1 MKVYLLYEGDAWLSS
16 SSLVLMGVF
25 EDEMKL
31 NEAAG
36 ELISERAARNF
47 NSEDWCDDDYDL
59 EQFVYDETV
68 HFAETLQ
75 TQYGEVRSSSGSAT
89 RRQRDIPSLTSP
101 LSKRHPMT
109 RMRR

>member
-1 MKVYLLYEGDAWLSS
+1 MKTIFLLYEGDAWLSS

-36 ELISERAARNF
+36 ELISKRAARNF

-75 TQYGEVRSSSGSAT
+75 TQYGDVKIMAKVAT
-89 RRQRDIPSLTSP
+89 MNELGEI
-101 LSKRHPMT
+101 
-109 RMRR
+109 

>member
-75 TQYGEVRSSSGSAT
+75 TQYGEVKIMAKTAT
-89 RRQRDIPSLTSP
+89 MNELGEI
-101 LSKRHPMT
+101 
-109 RMRR
+109 

>member
-25 EDEMKL
+25 EVEMIL

-47 NSEDWCDDDYDL
+47 NSEDLCDDDYDL
-59 EQFVYDETV
+59 EQFIYDETV

-75 TQYGEVRSSSGSAT
+75 TQYGEVKIMAKTAT
-89 RRQRDIPSLTSP
+89 MNELGEI
-101 LSKRHPMT
+101 
-109 RMRR
+109 

>member
-47 NSEDWCDDDYDL
+47 NSEDWCDDDYEL
-59 EQFVYDETV
+59 EKCGYDETV

-75 TQYGEVRSSSGSAT
+75 TQYGEVKIMAKTAT
-89 RRQRDIPSLTSP
+89 MNELGEI
-101 LSKRHPMT
+101 
-109 RMRR
+109 

>member
-1 MKVYLLYEGDAWLSS
+1 MKVYLLYEGDAWLST

-36 ELISERAARNF
+36 ELISERATRNF
-47 NSEDWCDDDYDL
+47 NSEDWCGEDYDL
-59 EQFVYDETV
+59 EQFVYDETT

-75 TQYGEVRSSSGSAT
+75 TQYGEVKFMAKTANMNELGE
-89 RRQRDIPSLTSP
+89 I
-101 LSKRHPMT
+101 
-109 RMRR
+109 

>member
-1 MKVYLLYEGDAWLSS
+1 MNTIFLLFEGDERLSF

-31 NEAAG
+31 NVAA
-36 ELISERAARNF
+36 ETLIQRRAEKNF

-75 TQYGEVRSSSGSAT
+75 TQYGEVKIMAKTAT
-89 RRQRDIPSLTSP
+89 MNELGEI
-101 LSKRHPMT
+101 
-109 RMRR
+109 

>member
-75 TQYGEVRSSSGSAT
+75 TQYGEVRIMAKT
-89 RRQRDIPSLTSP
+89 AKMNELCEI
-101 LSKRHPMT
+101 
-109 RMRR
+109 